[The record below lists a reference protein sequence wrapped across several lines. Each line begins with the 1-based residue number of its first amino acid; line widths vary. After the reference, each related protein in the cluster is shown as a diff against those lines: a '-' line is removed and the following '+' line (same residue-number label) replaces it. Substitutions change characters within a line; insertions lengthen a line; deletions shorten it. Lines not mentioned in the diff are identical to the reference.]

1 MMSAISFEQILTL
14 AYDSL
19 RLKLNLSIQLLPSIS
34 SVLVSYRFKNTFEE
48 LVSIFR
54 INLNKI
60 GEFLFC
66 ASHYIHKVLFN
77 MCQINTRVFVT
88 RNVLYVGITDLNETA
103 TKQN

>member
-1 MMSAISFEQILTL
+1 MSLIL
-14 AYDSL
+14 
-19 RLKLNLSIQLLPSIS
+19 S
-34 SVLVSYRFKNTFEE
+34 SVLVSYRFKNTFEV

-66 ASHYIHKVLFN
+66 ASHYIHKVLLN

-103 TKQN
+103 GRSDISKINIITKVLRFYSNLIKIIQ

>member
-1 MMSAISFEQILTL
+1 LSLILSF
-14 AYDSL
+14 
-19 RLKLNLSIQLLPSIS
+19 
-34 SVLVSYRFKNTFEE
+34 VLVSYRFKNTFEE

-66 ASHYIHKVLFN
+66 ASHYIHKVLLN

-103 TKQN
+103 GRSDISKINIITKVLRFYSNLIKIIQ

>member
-1 MMSAISFEQILTL
+1 MSLIL
-14 AYDSL
+14 
-19 RLKLNLSIQLLPSIS
+19 S

-103 TKQN
+103 GRSDISKINIITKVLRFYSNLIKIIQ

>member
-1 MMSAISFEQILTL
+1 MLSLILSF
-14 AYDSL
+14 
-19 RLKLNLSIQLLPSIS
+19 
-34 SVLVSYRFKNTFEE
+34 VLVSYRFKNTFEE

-66 ASHYIHKVLFN
+66 ASHYIHKVLLN

-88 RNVLYVGITDLNETA
+88 SNVLYVGITDLNETA
-103 TKQN
+103 GRSDISKINIITKVLRFYSNLIKIIQ

>member
-1 MMSAISFEQILTL
+1 LSLIL
-14 AYDSL
+14 
-19 RLKLNLSIQLLPSIS
+19 S

-66 ASHYIHKVLFN
+66 ASHYIHKVLLN

-103 TKQN
+103 GRSDISKINIITKVLRFYSNLIKIIQ

>member
-1 MMSAISFEQILTL
+1 MSLIL
-14 AYDSL
+14 
-19 RLKLNLSIQLLPSIS
+19 S

-103 TKQN
+103 GRSDVSKINIITKVLRFYSNLIKIIQ

>member
-1 MMSAISFEQILTL
+1 LSLIL
-14 AYDSL
+14 
-19 RLKLNLSIQLLPSIS
+19 S
-34 SVLVSYRFKNTFEE
+34 SVLVSYRFKNTFEV

-66 ASHYIHKVLFN
+66 ASHYIHKVLLN

-103 TKQN
+103 GRSDISKINIITKVLRFYSNLIKIIQ

>member
-1 MMSAISFEQILTL
+1 MLSLILSF
-14 AYDSL
+14 
-19 RLKLNLSIQLLPSIS
+19 
-34 SVLVSYRFKNTFEE
+34 VLVSYRFKNTFEE

-88 RNVLYVGITDLNETA
+88 SNVLYVGITDLNETA
-103 TKQN
+103 GRSDISKINIITKVLRFYSNLIKIIQ